1 MVDTKNVIN
10 KQEKLIVL
18 EKAHE
23 LTVKI
28 YKLTA
33 SFPKTEQ
40 FRLVDQLC
48 RSMSSVPANIAEG
61 NSRQMKK
68 EFIQFLYQAKGSLA
82 ETEYHLRLAK
92 DLKYITEIDYNNL
105 IEQCDEVGRLISGLI
120 NYLRSTI

>member
-1 MVDTKNVIN
+1 MVDINMIN

-61 NSRQMKK
+61 NSRQTKK

-82 ETEYHLRLAK
+82 ETQYHLRLAK
-92 DLKYITEIDYNNL
+92 DLKYITEKDYINL
-105 IEQCDEVGRLISGLI
+105 IGQCDEVGRLISGLL

>member
-1 MVDTKNVIN
+1 MIN

-18 EKAHE
+18 EKAHT

-61 NSRQMKK
+61 NSRQSKK
-68 EFIQFLYQAKGSLA
+68 EFIQFLYQAKGSLS

-92 DLKYITEIDYNNL
+92 DLKYITENEYNNL
-105 IEQCDEVGRLISGLI
+105 IEQCDEVGRLISGLL